1 MATRDPAAE
10 DPFLKMGQVPDDE
23 SGLSPAERMV
33 RDRYASLG
41 PWRRIDPMRNIHNAS
56 EHIEALLEKIGLQG
70 EIEEQKLRQAWIKVA
85 GEFIA
90 QHAQPESLKR
100 GVLTVTLLQKT
111 VHFHLEQMKGK
122 LLKNLREELGEDVV
136 KSVRFKVG

>member
-1 MATRDPAAE
+1 MATHDPSRK
-10 DPFLKMGQVPDDE
+10 DPFLQTGQSPDDE
-23 SGLSPAERMV
+23 SGLSPAERLV
-33 RDRYASLG
+33 RDRYASLS
-41 PWRRIDPMRNIHNAS
+41 PWRRIDPVRNIHSAS
-56 EHIEALLEKIGLQG
+56 EHLDALMEKIGLQG
-70 EIEEQKLRQAWIKVA
+70 EIDEQKLLQAWVKVA

-100 GVLTVTLLQKT
+100 GVLTVNILQKT

-122 LLKNLREELGEDVV
+122 LLKNLRDELGEDVV